1 MLVLAQ
7 SLQEEIASLKK
18 SYYTSLSSQNS
29 QEQLHVEQI
38 QQMKYDKETEEQDK
52 LHLLGDLATLYGIE
66 SIQTKDVRSFILELS
81 SHVKK
86 INDHQNMIL
95 SNLQQELNVAQK
107 AAQDWERGRNELQQ
121 SILSIFGKR
130 NVQLL
135 SPEQS
140 SQHQL
145 HVNTSDETQRIIETL
160 DYELNAKQCF
170 MYMYNYVKEWLQA
183 MLNNKPFVPPQQIQ
197 QQLLDEG
204 FIKQMNHMTAR
215 VSAITNDN
223 IQLLEKVKQI
233 QQTLATLFT
242 EKGEVEE
249 LLKQESSK
257 LRKEIQLRQTENV
270 CVNEN
275 DILISHSL

>member
-18 SYYTSLSSQNS
+18 SYHTSLSSQNS

-38 QQMKYDKETEEQDK
+38 QQMKYDKETGEQDK

-66 SIQTKDVRSFILELS
+66 SIQTKDVRSFILELT

-145 HVNTSDETQRIIETL
+145 HLSTSDETQRIIETL

-270 CVNEN
+270 CV
-275 DILISHSL
+275 